1 VGDGQPAEAAGD
13 GTAGGEAGG
22 EGPGADG
29 TGSEATAAASAEEHR
44 LRRDLGFWGLTAIGF
59 SNIVG
64 SGWLFAAMYAA
75 QTAGPA
81 ALLSWLGAGVLVG
94 LIALVMVELGA
105 SRPEGGGTV
114 RWPLYASG
122 RLVGT
127 LIGWSVLLSVGGTAA
142 EISAIMQYADHYLP
156 GIYSSGTLTPSG
168 LGVAVALSVLL
179 TALNWFAVKMF
190 ARLNNLVSAFK
201 VIVPILTVAALMA
214 SGWHSGRLTDHGGFA
229 PYGYA
234 ACLSALAGGGIVYS
248 VNGFQAPLDFSG
260 ETRKARRIV
269 PAAVLT
275 GIGLALV
282 MYLALQLAFLFAVPE
297 DLLGHGWKGV
307 SFDSPFGQLAL
318 ILNLHWL
325 SSLLYADAVVSPGG
339 SAYVGVAVNARHTYA
354 LAKNRTLPRYFMRVD
369 GKTGVPHRA
378 LVLNLLVIVVFLLP
392 FGGWQSIVTV
402 MGDMYLLIYAA
413 SAVAAA
419 VFLADPGSSTA
430 GWVPGLRW
438 IAPVSFV
445 VASEFVYW
453 SGWHE
458 LRIAL
463 PLVLG
468 GLLLF
473 LLMRRGRTSGRTG
486 EEREEPLWAELR
498 AGSWLLVYL
507 AGLTALSWLGSF
519 EGTSRLPAPWDTA
532 VVAAVSLGLFFW
544 AVRAGVAHRTSKRE
558 ATGAPA
564 ESPS

>member
-1 VGDGQPAEAAGD
+1 MSDRQV
-13 GTAGGEAGG
+13 TGEAVAPPVLVQ
-22 EGPGADG
+22 ER
-29 TGSEATAAASAEEHR
+29 R
-44 LRRDLGFWGLTAIGF
+44 LHRDLGFWGLTAIGF

-81 ALLSWLGAGVLVG
+81 ALLSWIGAGLLCGLV
-94 LIALVMVELGA
+94 ALVMIELGA

-127 LIGWSVLLSVGGTAA
+127 LVGWSVLLSVGGTAA

-156 GIYSSGTLTPSG
+156 DIYHGHSLSAFG
-168 LGVAVALSVLL
+168 LGIAVALSVVL
-179 TALNWFAVKMF
+179 TALNWFTVRAF
-190 ARLNNLVSAFK
+190 ARLNNLVSIFK
-201 VIVPILTVAALMA
+201 IVVPVITVIALFA

-260 ETRKARRIV
+260 ETRNPRRTI
-269 PAAVLT
+269 PASVLT
-275 GIGLALV
+275 GIGLAVL
-282 MYLALQLAFLFAVPE
+282 MYLALQLAFLFTVPE
-297 DLLGHGWKGV
+297 HLLGHGWQGV
-307 SFDSPFGQLAL
+307 SFESPFGQLAL

-339 SAYVGVAVNARHTYA
+339 SAYVGVALDARHTYA
-354 LAKNRTLPRYFMRVD
+354 LAKNRTIPRAFMHVSPRY
-369 GKTGVPHRA
+369 GIPHRA
-378 LVLNLLVIVVFLLP
+378 LVLNLAVIVVFLLP
-392 FGGWQSIVTV
+392 FGGWQHIVSV

-419 VFLADPGSSTA
+419 VFRADPDGGGMA

-445 VASEFVYW
+445 VSSEFVYW
-453 SGWHE
+453 SGWHD
-458 LRIAL
+458 LRLAL
-463 PLVLG
+463 PLVLV
-468 GLLLF
+468 GLLIF
-473 LLMRRGRTSGRTG
+473 LAMRRSVPDDAPLLTELRTG
-486 EEREEPLWAELR
+486 A
-498 AGSWLLVYL
+498 WLVVYL
-507 AGLTALSWLGSF
+507 TVLTALSWLGTFKGS
-519 EGTSRLPAPWDTA
+519 GRLPAPYDSFT
-532 VVAAVSLGLFFW
+532 VAAFALAVFFW
-544 AVRAGVAHRTSKRE
+544 AVRSGTGQLGRSRTE
-558 ATGAPA
+558 L
-564 ESPS
+564 

>member
-1 VGDGQPAEAAGD
+1 M
-13 GTAGGEAGG
+13 
-22 EGPGADG
+22 
-29 TGSEATAAASAEEHR
+29 HR
-44 LRRDLGFWGLTAIGF
+44 HLGFWGLTAIGF

-81 ALLSWLGAGVLVG
+81 ALLSWVGAGLLCGLV
-94 LIALVMVELGA
+94 ALVMIELGA

-127 LIGWSVLLSVGGTAA
+127 LVGWSVLLSVGGTAA

-156 GIYSSGTLTPSG
+156 DIYDGGTLSPFG

-179 TALNWFAVKMF
+179 TALNWFTVRAF
-190 ARLNNLVSAFK
+190 ARLNNLVSVFK
-201 VIVPILTVAALMA
+201 VLVPVVTVIALFA

-260 ETRKARRIV
+260 ETRNPRRTL
-269 PAAVLT
+269 PASVLTAIALAVL
-275 GIGLALV
+275 
-282 MYLALQLAFLFAVPE
+282 MYLALQLAFLFTVPE
-297 DLLGHGWKGV
+297 NLLGHGWQGV
-307 SFDSPFGQLAL
+307 SFESPFGQLAL

-325 SSLLYADAVVSPGG
+325 SSLLYADAVASPGG
-339 SAYVGVAVNARHTYA
+339 SAYVGVALNARHTYA
-354 LAKNRTLPRYFMRVD
+354 LAKNRTIPRFFMRV
-369 GKTGVPHRA
+369 GERYGIPHRA
-378 LVLNLLVIVVFLLP
+378 LLLNLVVIVLFLLP
-392 FGGWQSIVTV
+392 FGGWQHIVSV

-413 SAVAAA
+413 SAVAVA
-419 VFLADPGSSTA
+419 VFRAGPGRERMA

-453 SGWHE
+453 SGWHD
-458 LRIAL
+458 LRLAL
-463 PLVLG
+463 PLVLA

-473 LLMRRGRTSGRTG
+473 LAMWRTG
-486 EEREEPLWAELR
+486 HNERSLGEELR
-498 AGSWLLVYL
+498 TGAWLVVYL
-507 AGLTALSWLGSF
+507 GALTLLSWLGTFKGS
-519 EGTSRLPAPWDTA
+519 GRLPAPYDSVTVA
-532 VVAAVSLGLFFW
+532 VVTLGIFFW
-544 AVRAGVAHRTSKRE
+544 AVRSGTRQMFASHT
-558 ATGAPA
+558 
-564 ESPS
+564 PS